1 MNRFRTKKRTKDDV
15 SAPRPSIESET
26 AGPFKLFGKKKLPEN
41 DSKQDLNLDAA
52 LPSSDD
58 FRTSLLMTGLSARFS
73 MLREQDDPHSKLGKA
88 SDDSVLF
95 PKRQSRLMDF
105 GYASGLHD
113 ISEIE
118 SLQAA
123 SLTRVNSSHGYED
136 NDAVNIMDRARPND
150 GNNLFGGRQK
160 IYRIGA
166 GAKPGNS
173 GMGGRILYDED
184 VARSAF
190 QKWKQSE
197 RGRTSFE
204 DRVDDTLEF
213 DSAFDYNKKRA
224 TNSTTS
230 SAASIGRYST
240 AATSIASQV
249 PSTKDGHNAIPS
261 SASSVERSFTR
272 TRRLYEQGLTQ
283 DLQNQQSSA
292 LSRIDTLSKSHRNKA
307 SPDVMPVPSPTTTT
321 FGDRVMERRTI
332 LTKGSAPNLRSFT
345 PPISATSPQPPAE
358 PVPKFTTEHRPN
370 FGVSPPLSPPIS
382 EADDHHPMLPIQ
394 PNDRGKATA
403 MGVFNRPVQQ
413 YDDSKFA
420 QRQQQMRK
428 GRDASDTRSQ
438 PGGRSSHDTS
448 RSRSSSM
455 QRSLRDRIDATP
467 SKSDRFAKKDYQ
479 STSFFDESEDV
490 SGPHGYSSFATSLG
504 AQLSVERPNDEDHP
518 AFRKSALPTPLSL
531 SSRASDDNSSV
542 DDKVDLSS
550 RLADDPPEDSPTLGP
565 GVNTGLSGMVR
576 HHLRSDSNT
585 SSIYDMTTHT
595 PDFSFRQQ
603 SGTPDSKQQGYHGRN
618 TSWGLSDNEFATDNG
633 TWTPTANHTK
643 PATRG
648 EQDEFARHL
657 ADGARRVREKLT
669 SYTEPDNE
677 QSSPPMPPPES
688 AKELASARSNALGI
702 LRTKSSRTSLFDRG
716 RDRDSDTRSK
726 SGKSPAPSIRKTS
739 GEASQ
744 EEPPVPLPK
753 DENVHAGL
761 KAFRQARRE
770 LQKMKEMEIQQR
782 HGGSPQKPSPR
793 VDQTA
798 AQRTFSQDSSASPPR
813 YQQASLPGTGQAAPD
828 RDRSGSESSRDGH
841 GQQRRTLPR
850 GISTSSDTRSMMP
863 SHPNSQFSTMNRKRD
878 ISEPTYLPDTRF
890 NPSSLPGATVSTPN
904 LHAPLGAPPLPPIN
918 PRRKNGPTG
927 HYHRGG
933 ESPLSGNADS
943 PYDESGDEQRR
954 PLYRATS
961 DQNAERSRHYPPAPT
976 HRPPLPHANMSS
988 NSLPGGMI

>member
-1 MNRFRTKKRTKDDV
+1 MNRFRTKKRTKDEV
-15 SAPRPSIESET
+15 SAPRPSMDSDT
-26 AGPFKLFGKKKLPEN
+26 AGPFKLFGKKKLPDT
-41 DSKQDLNLDAA
+41 DSKQDLNIDSA

-105 GYASGLHD
+105 GYVSGLHD

-123 SLTRVNSSHGYED
+123 SLTRVDSSHGSED
-136 NDAVNIMDRARPND
+136 NDAGNIMDRARPND

-166 GAKPGNS
+166 GAKTGNN

-184 VARSAF
+184 VAKSAF

-197 RGRTSFE
+197 RERTSFE
-204 DRVDDTLEF
+204 DKVDDTLEF

-230 SAASIGRYST
+230 SAASVGRYST

-249 PSTKDGHNAIPS
+249 PSTKDGQYSMPS
-261 SASSVERSFTR
+261 SANSVERSFTR

-292 LSRIDTLSKSHRNKA
+292 LSRIDTLSKSHRNKP
-307 SPDVMPVPSPTTTT
+307 SPDSTSVTSPTPTT
-321 FGDRVMERRTI
+321 FGDRILERRTL
-332 LTKGSAPNLRSFT
+332 LTKQSAPNLRSFT
-345 PPISATSPQPPAE
+345 PPISGASPKAPAE
-358 PVPKFTTEHRPN
+358 PVPKFTTEQKPS
-370 FGVSPPLSPPIS
+370 FGANPPLSPPIS
-382 EADDHHPMLPIQ
+382 EADDYPPMLPIQ
-394 PNDRGKATA
+394 PNDKGKATA

-428 GRDASDTRSQ
+428 GRDASETRSQ
-438 PGGRSSHDTS
+438 TGGRSSHDAS

-455 QRSLRDRIDATP
+455 HRSLRDRIEATP
-467 SKSDRFAKKDYQ
+467 SKADRFGKKDY
-479 STSFFDESEDV
+479 SSASFFDESDDV
-490 SGPHGYSSFATSLG
+490 PGSNSYSNFATSLG
-504 AQLSVERPNDEDHP
+504 AQLSIERPNDEDHP

-542 DDKVDLSS
+542 EDKADRNS
-550 RLADDPPEDSPTLGP
+550 RFRDEPPEDSPTLGP

-576 HHLRSDSNT
+576 HHLRSDSNA
-585 SSIYDMTTHT
+585 SSIYDAAAHT
-595 PDFSFRQQ
+595 PDVDSRQQ
-603 SGTPDSKQQGYHGRN
+603 SGSPDSRQRGHFGYNPG
-618 TSWGLSDNEFATDNG
+618 WGFDDNESAMERG
-633 TWTPTANHTK
+633 TWTPTANQPK
-643 PATRG
+643 PVARG

-669 SYTEPDNE
+669 SYAEPDME
-677 QSSPPMPPPES
+677 QSSPALPPTES
-688 AKELASARSNALGI
+688 AKDLAGARSNALG
-702 LRTKSSRTSLFDRG
+702 LRAMSSRTSLFDRG
-716 RDRDSDTRSK
+716 RDRDSDTKSK
-726 SGKSPAPSIRKTS
+726 SGKSPAPSTRKTS
-739 GEASQ
+739 AETAP
-744 EEPPVPLPK
+744 EPPVPVAK
-753 DENVHAGL
+753 EETVHAGL

-770 LQKMKEMEIQQR
+770 LQKMKELEVQQR
-782 HGGSPQKPSPR
+782 HAGSPQKPSPR
-793 VDQTA
+793 LDRPAV
-798 AQRTFSQDSSASPPR
+798 QRTFSNDPAASPSQ
-813 YQQASLPGTGQAAPD
+813 YQQAGQLAKAPMVSD
-828 RDRSGSESSRDGH
+828 RDRSGSESSRDGREA
-841 GQQRRTLPR
+841 QRQTTSR
-850 GISTSSDTRSMMP
+850 GASSSSDTRTMM
-863 SHPNSQFSTMNRKRD
+863 STYPNNQLPMMNRKRD
-878 ISEPTYLPDTRF
+878 ISEPTYLPDSRF
-890 NPSSLPGATVSTPN
+890 HSSSLPGATVPPPN
-904 LHAPLGAPPLPPIN
+904 LHAPLGVPPLPPIN
-918 PRRKNGPTG
+918 PRRKNGPG
-927 HYHRGG
+927 SQFHRGSDQTVG
-933 ESPLSGNADS
+933 GNTDGS
-943 PYDESGDEQRR
+943 YDESGDEQRR

-961 DQNAERSRHYPPAPT
+961 DQNRHYPPAPT